1 MIRYALFTH
10 IPYSYDQGRYLT
22 DVLWYWDLKATMR
35 SLSNF
40 GKLSVVAPMSL
51 PFIIRNP
58 ALFERQDFAMLE
70 LHPLPVIFTIKD
82 FLRSLPRLTYDINK
96 HVSNSDIV
104 HANCTLFPPVGV
116 LALVFAFFKNKKR
129 IFVID
134 GDAVKD
140 LEIEILVEKKVVK
153 RIFLIAM
160 RIFSSA
166 LLNFCV
172 TASNFTFVVGSALYR
187 RYGHWKKVLKI
198 NASWVRECDIV
209 PAQEL
214 REKLREIS
222 KTDPLRV
229 LYSSSLNYRKGILT
243 AIKSFEILKER
254 KTPVTLTI
262 LGEGPLKKDM
272 QRIIKNSRLNS
283 YVSYAGYVPYG
294 SHFYRT
300 LRQYDAVL
308 IPNLSDEQPRILF
321 DALANGVAVIASDI
335 EAFRDV
341 VSNGQNARLFSKDDP
356 TELASVIEEVSGNR
370 QLLREL
376 IENGVE
382 TSKMYTQEK
391 VYERRMKA
399 IKLFWKYQ
407 A

>member
-1 MIRYALFTH
+1 
-10 IPYSYDQGRYLT
+10 
-22 DVLWYWDLKATMR
+22 MR

-40 GKLSVVAPMSL
+40 GKLSVVAPYGSH
-51 PFIIRNP
+51 FTIRNP
-58 ALFERQDFAMLE
+58 AFFERQDFVMLE

-104 HANCTLFPPVGV
+104 HANSTLFPPVGV
-116 LALVFAFFKNKKR
+116 LALVLAFFKNKKR

-134 GDAVKD
+134 ADAVKD
-140 LEIEILVEKKVVK
+140 LEIEVLVEKKAVK
-153 RIFLIAM
+153 RLFLIAT

-172 TASNFTFVVGSALYR
+172 IASSFTFVVGGAIYR
-187 RYGHWKKVLKI
+187 RYGHWKKVLKT

-214 REKLREIS
+214 REKLKETS
-222 KTDPLRV
+222 KKDPLRV
-229 LYSSSLNYRKGILT
+229 LYSSSLIYRKGILT
-243 AIKSFEILKER
+243 AIKSFEILRER

-262 LGEGPLKKDM
+262 LGEGPLKNDI
-272 QRIIKNSRLNS
+272 QRIIKNGGLNNH
-283 YVSYAGYVPYG
+283 VGYAGYVPYT
-294 SHFYRT
+294 HFYRT

-356 TELASVIEEVSGNR
+356 TELASVIEELSGNR

-382 TSKMYTQEK
+382 TSRMYTQEK
-391 VYERRMKA
+391 VYGHRMKV
-399 IKLFWKYQ
+399 IKLFWKYEV
-407 A
+407 